1 VAEHLRVCRHAGF
14 FYSTQSN
21 FRRAKML
28 IAELVLGPGLVAG
41 WLVAGLI
48 AGALAGKMME
58 NPSYGI
64 MGDLV
69 LGAIGAVLG
78 GIVLGLSATGEPAFW
93 LSVLVA
99 FGGACVLIVAGRIV
113 IARVNA
119 E

>member
-1 VAEHLRVCRHAGF
+1 
-14 FYSTQSN
+14 
-21 FRRAKML
+21 ML
-28 IAELVLGPGLVAG
+28 MADLVFSPGLVAG

-78 GIVLGLSATGEPAFW
+78 GIVLGLSATGEPQFW
-93 LSVLVA
+93 LAVLIA
-99 FGGACVLIVAGRIV
+99 FGGACILIVAARIV
-113 IARVNA
+113 VARLNA

>member
-1 VAEHLRVCRHAGF
+1 MADLVFSPGIVAA
-14 FYSTQSN
+14 
-21 FRRAKML
+21 
-28 IAELVLGPGLVAG
+28 

-58 NPSYGI
+58 NPSYGM

-69 LGAIGAVLG
+69 LGAIGGVLG
-78 GIVLGLSATGEPAFW
+78 GIALGLSATGEPAFW
-93 LSVLVA
+93 LAVLVA

-113 IARVNA
+113 VARMNA

>member
-1 VAEHLRVCRHAGF
+1 
-14 FYSTQSN
+14 
-21 FRRAKML
+21 ML
-28 IAELVLGPGLVAG
+28 IADVVFSPGIVAA

-48 AGALAGKMME
+48 AGGLAGKMME
-58 NPSYGI
+58 NSSYGV

-93 LSVLVA
+93 LSVLIA

-113 IARVNA
+113 VARVNA